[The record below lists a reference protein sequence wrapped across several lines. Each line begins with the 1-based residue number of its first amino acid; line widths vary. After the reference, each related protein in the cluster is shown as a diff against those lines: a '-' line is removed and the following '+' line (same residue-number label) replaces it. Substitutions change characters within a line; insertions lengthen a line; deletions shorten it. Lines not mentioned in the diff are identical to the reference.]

1 MKICRLIFEKLQIS
15 DPLGSVRLCGW
26 ANSYIGR
33 LTENT
38 LEELWNGEKAQTI
51 FKQLAQGDYSVC
63 RQHSCPY
70 LSSSKKEVPLIEIDE
85 FPKFPTH
92 LWLAYEEVCNYKC
105 TVCWHPTS
113 ELFNLHNKQIDEM
126 RDTIEK
132 NLVPVLPN
140 IKHMYAN
147 GCGELFAS
155 ENILKRLADWKPV
168 APPEECSVTLE
179 TNGSLFDEQ
188 HWKQIENLGQYN
200 LHVAITIMSFD
211 EHTYQTLSGT
221 KLPIS
226 KLENNLRFVKSL
238 REQGIINHLQLATVV
253 QERNFRMLPE
263 FIRRCIEEFGADSV
277 RLRPYTTGNQA
288 TPEMKWITDV
298 KNANHPHHEEYLKV
312 LEDPIFKNP
321 KVDDWGMIDENYKWD
336 LPYKVAL
343 QNEMTAR
350 TVENNII
357 CKFLMDESFLK
368 DLNNYLR
375 TRGKSIIV
383 HGAKAIGLF
392 MAKNFLVSRLNV
404 SYITTN
410 MDIKGTFFGVPVVH
424 PNEVPTS
431 AFWNSVVLITDVP
444 PSQNVLDNFR
454 KLGYMS
460 NFVTL
465 QNILE
470 KNLLS

>member
-1 MKICRLIFEKLQIS
+1 MKICSKILTGTQIY
-15 DPLGSVRLCGW
+15 DPFGSVCLCRF
-26 ANSYIGR
+26 ADSTIGK

-38 LEELWNGEKAQTI
+38 LEELWNNEKSRAI
-51 FKQLAQGDYSVC
+51 FDKLSKGDYSLC
-63 RQHSCPY
+63 SKNCPY
-70 LSSSKKEVPLIEIDE
+70 CQKNSEVPVVEIDE
-85 FPKFPTH
+85 IPKFPTN
-92 LWLAYEEVCNYKC
+92 LSLSYENTSNYENEVSVHGKIDL
-105 TVCWHPTS
+105 S
-113 ELFNLHNKQIDEM
+113 EVSGKQIESM
-126 RDTIEK
+126 RKSIEN
-132 NLVPVLPN
+132 NLETVLPN
-140 IKHMYAN
+140 IKHISAN

-155 ENILKRLADWKPV
+155 KNILNQLANWKPV
-168 APPEECSVTLE
+168 APPEECSVGLE

-188 HWKQIENLGQYN
+188 HWRQIENLGQYN
-200 LHVAITIMSFD
+200 LHVAITVMSFD

-221 KLPIS
+221 HMPIT
-226 KLENNLRFVKSL
+226 KLESSLRFVKSL
-238 REQGIINHLQLATVV
+238 REQGIINHIQLATVV

-263 FIRRCIEEFGADSV
+263 FVRRCIEEFGADAV
-277 RLRPYTTGNQA
+277 RLRPYIPYDQSPYET
-288 TPEMKWITDV
+288 KWITDI

-312 LEDPIFKNP
+312 LEDPIFKHP

-343 QNEMTAR
+343 ENEMTAR
-350 TVENNII
+350 TVENNIM
-357 CKFLMDESFLK
+357 CKFLMDESFLH

-375 TRGKSIIV
+375 TQGKNIIV

-444 PSQNVLDNFR
+444 PSQNVLNDFR
-454 KLGYMS
+454 RLGYMS

>member
-1 MKICRLIFEKLQIS
+1 
-15 DPLGSVRLCGW
+15 
-26 ANSYIGR
+26 
-33 LTENT
+33 
-38 LEELWNGEKAQTI
+38 
-51 FKQLAQGDYSVC
+51 
-63 RQHSCPY
+63 
-70 LSSSKKEVPLIEIDE
+70 
-85 FPKFPTH
+85 
-92 LWLAYEEVCNYKC
+92 
-105 TVCWHPTS
+105 
-113 ELFNLHNKQIDEM
+113 
-126 RDTIEK
+126 
-132 NLVPVLPN
+132 
-140 IKHMYAN
+140 
-147 GCGELFAS
+147 
-155 ENILKRLADWKPV
+155 
-168 APPEECSVTLE
+168 
-179 TNGSLFDEQ
+179 
-188 HWKQIENLGQYN
+188 
-200 LHVAITIMSFD
+200 
-211 EHTYQTLSGT
+211 
-221 KLPIS
+221 
-226 KLENNLRFVKSL
+226 
-238 REQGIINHLQLATVV
+238 
-253 QERNFRMLPE
+253 
-263 FIRRCIEEFGADSV
+263 
-277 RLRPYTTGNQA
+277 
-288 TPEMKWITDV
+288 
-298 KNANHPHHEEYLKV
+298 
-312 LEDPIFKNP
+312 
-321 KVDDWGMIDENYKWD
+321 MIDENYKWD